1 MITAAARP
9 TFPVDLLFDAIT
21 KPRARTRITRRSVA
35 LLLLLALTTVAGCTI
50 ADRRDGVSNRWRA
63 LPKDTFT
70 EGRTTRRD
78 VLTRLGPP
86 SRIMALRGRTVFYY
100 LLEDSHLVGLNLVIY
115 NQSDTVVRYDRAVF
129 FFDSDDRL
137 ESWALSDEVIRD
149 DD

>member
-1 MITAAARP
+1 MDFYENSQSPMLQPA
-9 TFPVDLLFDAIT
+9 FEKGFQELCD
-21 KPRARTRITRRSVA
+21 
-35 LLLLLALTTVAGCTI
+35 
-50 ADRRDGVSNRWRA
+50 RWRA

-78 VLTRLGPP
+78 VLTRLDPP